1 MGCAGDNIRWLAR
14 SGPHPNTKAGTKEA
28 FNEAC
33 LRAVVS
39 LTVQSRDRT
48 LNEQEKRQVL
58 DTIENQ
64 DGQVGTEGNFSVDA
78 IRHKDDEVFI
88 DGALCVTLRK
98 AKQWSM
104 HLGIDFRRS
113 QSPVNL

>member
-1 MGCAGDNIRWLAR
+1 MLAR
-14 SGPHPNTKAGTKEA
+14 SGPHPNAKVGTKEA

-39 LTVQSRDRT
+39 LTVQSQDRT

-78 IRHKDDEVFI
+78 IRHKDDE
-88 DGALCVTLRK
+88 A
-98 AKQWSM
+98 S
-104 HLGIDFRRS
+104 
-113 QSPVNL
+113 

>member
-1 MGCAGDNIRWLAR
+1 MPLRCRRAK
-14 SGPHPNTKAGTKEA
+14 PGTKEA
-28 FNEAC
+28 FYEAC
-33 LRAVVS
+33 LCAVDS
-39 LTVQSRDRT
+39 LTVQSQDRT

-64 DGQVGTEGNFSVDA
+64 DGQVGTDGNFSVDA

-98 AKQWSM
+98 
-104 HLGIDFRRS
+104 
-113 QSPVNL
+113 VNLSTAMLHVVASRVHR

>member
-1 MGCAGDNIRWLAR
+1 MLAR

-39 LTVQSRDRT
+39 LTVQSQDRT

-78 IRHKDDEVFI
+78 IRHKDDEVFR
-88 DGALCVTLRK
+88 DGALCVTIRTECNPLSKSCLMNIFQLKLTFTTMTHEIR
-98 AKQWSM
+98 
-104 HLGIDFRRS
+104 I
-113 QSPVNL
+113 

>member
-1 MGCAGDNIRWLAR
+1 MLAR

-39 LTVQSRDRT
+39 LTVQSQDRT

-98 AKQWSM
+98 VKQWSM
-104 HLGIDFRRS
+104 HLGIDFHRS